1 MTNKS
6 QNTTVP
12 PAVQNPVDEPCNCG
26 SGVPEQAIVVN
37 GHKFTLIALPL
48 IFKQF
53 LDEGKP
59 NTFNIVRELLD
70 MVKIYNPIPN
80 DQDEAFILVLSH
92 EYGLFRDTAGKG

>member
-1 MTNKS
+1 MTDNS

-12 PAVQNPVDEPCNCG
+12 PVVQNPVDEPCNCG

-37 GHKFTLIALPL
+37 GRKFTLIALPL

-59 NTFNIVRELLD
+59 NTFSIARELLEL
-70 MVKIYNPIPN
+70 VKIYNPIPG
-80 DQDEAFILVLSH
+80 DQDEAFIQVLSH
-92 EYGLFRDTAGKG
+92 EYGIFLDTDGKG

>member
-1 MTNKS
+1 MTDSS

-12 PAVQNPVDEPCNCG
+12 LDVHNSVDEPCNCG

-53 LDEGKP
+53 LEEGKP
-59 NTFNIVRELLD
+59 NTFNIARELLD
-70 MVKIYNPIPN
+70 MVKIYNPIPD
-80 DQDEAFILVLSH
+80 DQDEAFIQVLSY
-92 EYGLFRDTAGKG
+92 EYGIYRDTAGKE